1 MEVKDCSSQSDTTDL
16 KDYQPKSTK
25 TSFMLN
31 KTNHAQKSTDHA
43 QKSTD
48 HTQKSCS
55 RNAAYGYFV
64 LDWIVFIGIIMQFT
78 FVFNGHR
85 CKKCIKIQQ
94 WKSVYKGYI
103 FSGKYVIY
111 IYIYMYIFNSL
122 KICFSIKFDIW

>member
-1 MEVKDCSSQSDTTDL
+1 
-16 KDYQPKSTK
+16 
-25 TSFMLN
+25 MLN

-85 CKKCIKIQQ
+85 CKNCIKIQQ
-94 WKSVYKGYI
+94 WKFVYKGYI
-103 FSGKYVIY
+103 FSVLMLIIIPPIINCVTCCSKTCDTLGKLFPFIKSLSLVLTVILLY
-111 IYIYMYIFNSL
+111 CGIRSKGFRAR
-122 KICFSIKFDIW
+122 